1 MYGIEASS
9 WQFRAVTYNR
19 CSTEEERQKDAL
31 VKQVQEAKNCV
42 AEQGWQLIDT
52 YVEAKSGTTS
62 KGRKEYNR
70 LYQELETDKF
80 DIIVIK
86 SQDRLMRNTKD
97 WYLFLDRLQ
106 RNKKRLYIYL
116 ERKFYT
122 PDDALITGIKAILA
136 EEYSRELSKKINNA
150 HRNRQREGQC
160 FVITNHTY
168 GYKKLPDK
176 SLLVDEQEAEM
187 IRMIFQL
194 SANGYGTHCSAEIL
208 FAKGYRNREGN
219 MLSPSIIR
227 NIIRNPL
234 YKGDV
239 VQNRYHYDFDS
250 KQVSRNP
257 ESDWIIHRKAIPAI
271 VDDELFLRANRSMDD
286 RREMRNC
293 GGSYAKFSSQGKF
306 DFSGKLCCGLCGHPF
321 YRTVRQRKDGK
332 AVEWKCSNYLQNGRK
347 KEALQRNQIR
357 KAPKEEYA
365 GCDNVHVDEEKL
377 QITLETI
384 CQKKYKSLNIR
395 KEDLLRDTLAV
406 LRKVFHNENAY
417 GEKEKLEEASDRIL
431 RQEDIL
437 LEKLLDGVIS
447 DVEYTRKSEGFQK
460 EMDKINFQLTKLQ
473 EQAEQSITL
482 EKRIEDIRR
491 NLESGIIEQAQT
503 ADMLQNIQKI
513 KVFPDCLEIYLDSW
527 KICGIE
533 ESQNDMFQSVREE
546 TDRLTVVKIPQKCS
560 TSHQQMIEEEKKIII
575 RYMKQNPRITAKMIS
590 EKMDVSISLVNRRIR
605 ELRKEGKIHYSVPNG
620 KGRWIIS

>member
-1 MYGIEASS
+1 MHEKEVSLR
-9 WQFRAVTYNR
+9 QFRAVTYNR

-31 VKQVQEAKNCV
+31 AKQVQEAKNCV
-42 AEQGWQLIDT
+42 AGQGWQLIDT

-70 LYQELETDKF
+70 LYQDLETDKF

-150 HRNRQREGQC
+150 HRNRQQEGRC

-176 SLLVDEQEAEM
+176 SILVDEKEAEM

-208 FAKGYRNREGN
+208 FEKGYRNREGN

-257 ESDWIIHRKAIPAI
+257 ESDWIIHAKAVPAI
-271 VDDELFLRANRSMDD
+271 VDDELFLRANKSMDE
-286 RREMRNC
+286 RRKMRNC
-293 GGSYAKFSSQGKF
+293 GSSHVKYCSQGKY
-306 DFSGKLCCGLCGHPF
+306 DFSGKLCCGLCGQPF

-332 AVEWKCSNYLQNGRK
+332 VIEWKCSNYLLNGRK
-347 KEALQRNQIR
+347 KESLQRNQIR
-357 KAPKEEYA
+357 KAPKGEHV
-365 GCDNVHVDEEKL
+365 GCDNVHIDEEKL
-377 QITLETI
+377 QLMLETI
-384 CQKKYKSLNIR
+384 CQNKYKSLNIR
-395 KEDLLRDTLAV
+395 KEDLLCETLTV
-406 LRKVFHNENAY
+406 LRKALHKERTY
-417 GEKEKLEEASDRIL
+417 GEKEKLEEALDRIL
-431 RQEDIL
+431 KQKDIL
-437 LEKLLDGVIS
+437 LEKLLDGIIS
-447 DVEYTRKSEGFQK
+447 DVEYIRKNEGFQK
-460 EMDKINFQLTKLQ
+460 EMEKINSDLTQLQ
-473 EQAEQSITL
+473 EQAGQSDAL
-482 EKRIEDIRR
+482 EKRIDKIRR
-491 NLESGIIEQAQT
+491 HLESGIIEQAQA

-513 KVFPDCLEIYLDSW
+513 KVFPDSLEIYLDSW
-527 KICGIE
+527 KICGIDDLP
-533 ESQNDMFQSVREE
+533 NDIFQDVRKE
-546 TDRLTVVKIPQKCS
+546 TDRLTVVKMPQKYS
-560 TSHQQMIEEEKKIII
+560 TSHQQMIEKEKKMII
-575 RYMKQNPRITAKMIS
+575 RYMKQNPQITARIIS